1 MFSIQY
7 TFFLTGALLCLCL
20 LLFLKRKFDF
30 LTIYVLILFLYT
42 LPLFFGSVINVYTGD
57 FINANP
63 TTFVVMGCVYFVTS
77 LFLLKN
83 NSYVFYKKNIVEVE
97 EKIAL
102 NIIFILSLVGM
113 LLYIPILISSGS
125 KTELLENTN
134 LLSAVI
140 YSNMP
145 VVGFLLSL
153 KVKNKKYLIIFI
165 FMLFFL
171 FLFGSRRS
179 IAIAFMGSIIIL
191 WQEHSFRL
199 IEKYKLIFFSFIALI
214 AVVLSKTLYGY
225 ILSLGM
231 KEGFLSW
238 IENFE
243 IKYLMTGSEF
253 INTSVILN
261 SVVENNF
268 KTDGV
273 LYFYSFLSLQ
283 PIPLSYF
290 SYSSSYFND
299 VFQAALFPGIS
310 YGMAYNPW
318 AEVYSAFG
326 YIGVII
332 LALFIPS
339 VLTAF
344 WYFYS
349 NSKAVFS
356 IIILMVGLVLSF
368 WIERN
373 SLATIFAYMRN
384 IFYPLIFIF
393 FIIVICKKFLKLKS
407 GRN

>member
-7 TFFLTGALLCLCL
+7 TFFLIGALLCLCL

-384 IFYPLIFIF
+384 IFYPLLLIYFLI
-393 FIIVICKKFLKLKS
+393 IIVKS
-407 GRN
+407 FMMGRGRK